1 MKDLLSKKHILI
13 INPEHEIEQSLSLAF
28 PELERP
34 KIFAFTSGRSALAQ
48 LDHIH
53 PDFILSTYATED
65 ITGKDVFLALV
76 KERTLKAYRHIPM
89 GLVSEEKERNQ
100 YGKLL
105 FDLGL
110 RFWMSTPLKPDVL
123 RELLINL
130 FLTEGL
136 YRQSSTLQQEVK
148 KSEYRFRDL
157 LENANDVVFILDE
170 MGNFVYLNNRFQSLT
185 GFDKDAWIEKRWAD
199 LVDISDRELAL
210 ESLEMV
216 HHGRARI
223 FEAKIQT
230 KQGEPVFLSISLTP
244 IVEKDAVIGVIG
256 IGRDITEQKRMEKE
270 IVELKNFNESIIESM
285 EAGLLTIDLEGR
297 ITSLNRGGQNILGLK
312 IDEVIGKPLTSVLQ
326 PSEVEELLSNKSNN
340 PFRKREMQLSLK
352 SGKKV
357 SIGFTVTDRFDNQR
371 NKVGT
376 IISFRD
382 ITEIKQME
390 AQLIRMDRL
399 ASLGVLA
406 SGIAHEIKNPLA
418 GIKSLAQACD
428 EEFEN
433 TDPRREY
440 LARIIRQVNRL
451 DELLRTFF
459 AFAKPKPPDMK
470 PHRLTDILREVYN
483 LVSKRME
490 MNKIQYVQQIERDLP
505 SVHVDPQQMQQV
517 FLNLI
522 LNAIDAMPSG
532 GTLTISARKVSS
544 SMSGIIRKLSPPQG
558 SSFHSFV
565 EVSVADT
572 GIGISPD
579 KLEIIFD
586 PFFTTKPNGL
596 GLGLS
601 IVYRIIEAHCG
612 DIWVKSYPGQGTA
625 FYIVLPTGA
634 EK

>member
-1 MKDLLSKKHILI
+1 MKDLLDKKHILI
-13 INPEHEIEQSLSLAF
+13 INPEHEIEQALTLAF
-28 PELERP
+28 PEINGS
-34 KIFAFTSGRSALAQ
+34 KIFAFTSGRSALSQ
-48 LDHIH
+48 LDHIRPH
-53 PDFILSTYATED
+53 CILSTFLTED

-76 KERTLKAYRHIPM
+76 KERTFKAHRHIPM
-89 GLVSEEKERNQ
+89 GLTSEEKERNQ
-100 YGKLL
+100 YGKML

-110 RFWMSTPLKPDVL
+110 RFWLITPLNPHVL
-123 RELLINL
+123 REILINL
-130 FLTEGL
+130 FFTEEV
-136 YRQSSTLQQEVK
+136 YQQSSTLQQEVK

-170 MGNFVYLNNRFQSLT
+170 KGNFVYLNNRFQSLT
-185 GFDKDAWIEKRWAD
+185 GFEKEMWIEKRWAD
-199 LVDISDRELAL
+199 LVDVADHELAL
-210 ESLEMV
+210 EALEMV

-230 KQGEPVFLSISLTP
+230 KQGDPIFLSISLTP

-297 ITSLNRGGQNILGLK
+297 VTSLNRGGQNILGVK
-312 IDEVIGKPLTSVLQ
+312 IDEVLGKPITSVLQ

-340 PFRKREMQLSLK
+340 LFRKREMQLTLK
-352 SGKKV
+352 SGKKI
-357 SIGFTVTDRFDNQR
+357 SIGFTVTDRLDNQR

-376 IISFRD
+376 IVSFRD

-406 SGIAHEIKNPLA
+406 SGIAHEIRNPLA
-418 GIKSLAQACD
+418 GIKTLAQACD
-428 EEFEN
+428 EELEE
-433 TDPRREY
+433 TDSRKEY
-440 LARIIRQVNRL
+440 LARIIRQINRL

-470 PHRLTDILREVYN
+470 PHHLNDILREVYN
-483 LVSKRME
+483 LISKRLE
-490 MNKIQYVQQIERDLP
+490 LTKIQYIQNVESNLP
-505 SVHVDPQQMQQV
+505 SVYVDNQQMQQV

-532 GTLTISARKVSS
+532 GTLTISARKVLSPTPG
-544 SMSGIIRKLSPPQG
+544 MIRKLTQVQG
-558 SSFHSFV
+558 SPLNSFV

-572 GIGISPD
+572 GIGIPLD
-579 KLEIIFD
+579 KLETIFD

-601 IVYRIIEAHCG
+601 IVYRIIETHCG
-612 DIWVKSYPGQGTA
+612 DIWVKSYPGQGTE
-625 FYIVLPTGA
+625 FYILLPTGA

>member
-1 MKDLLSKKHILI
+1 MKDLLSKKHFLI
-13 INPEHEIEQSLSLAF
+13 INPEHEIEQTLALAF
-28 PELERP
+28 PEIERP
-34 KIFAFTSGRSALAQ
+34 KISAFTSGRLALAQ
-48 LDHIH
+48 LDQIH
-53 PDFILSTYATED
+53 PDFILSTYLTED
-65 ITGKDVFLALV
+65 LTGKDVFLALV
-76 KERTLKAYRHIPM
+76 KDRAFKAYRYLPM
-89 GLVSEEKERNQ
+89 GLVSEENERNQ
-100 YGKLL
+100 YGKEL

-110 RFWMSTPLKPDVL
+110 RFWMVTPLNPDVF
-123 RELLINL
+123 REILINL
-130 FLTEGL
+130 CFTEEV
-136 YRQSSTLQQEVK
+136 YRHSSTLQQEVK

-170 MGNFVYLNNRFQSLT
+170 KGNFIYLNNRFQSLT
-185 GFDKDAWIEKRWAD
+185 GFDKDMWLEKRWVD

-230 KQGEPVFLSISLTP
+230 QQGAPIFLSISLTP
-244 IVEKDAVIGVIG
+244 IVEKDAVMGAIG

-285 EAGLLTIDLEGR
+285 EAGLLTIDLKGR
-297 ITSLNRGGQNILGLK
+297 ITSLNRGGQNILGVK
-312 IDEVIGKPLTSVLQ
+312 IDEVLGKPLTSILR
-326 PSEVEELLSNKSNN
+326 PSEAKELLLSQRNN
-340 PFRKREMQLSLK
+340 PLRKREMQLSLK

-418 GIKSLAQACD
+418 GIKTLAQACD
-428 EEFEN
+428 EEFEE

-470 PHRLTDILREVYN
+470 PHHLNEILMEVYN

-490 MNKIQYVQQIERDLP
+490 MTKIQYIQKMEENLP
-505 SVHVDPQQMQQV
+505 SVHVDNQQMQQV

-532 GTLTISARKVSS
+532 GTLTISARKTSS
-544 SMSGIIRKLSPPQG
+544 PKPGLIRKF
-558 SSFHSFV
+558 SSFPKSTLNAFV

-572 GIGISPD
+572 GIGIPPD
-579 KLEIIFD
+579 KLETIFD

-612 DIWVKSYPGQGTA
+612 DIWVKSHPGQGTA
-625 FYIVLPTGA
+625 FYILLPTGA